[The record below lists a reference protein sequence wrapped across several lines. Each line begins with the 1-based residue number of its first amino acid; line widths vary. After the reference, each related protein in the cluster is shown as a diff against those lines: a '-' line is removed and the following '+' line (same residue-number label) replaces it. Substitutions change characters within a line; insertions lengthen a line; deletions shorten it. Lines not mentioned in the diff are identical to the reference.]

1 MDAVFKSLLCC
12 VFCFLLAAPVP
23 VQAAGKEKQPVKEKL
38 KADIRLEISWDIDN
52 PNQHNT
58 GHFRARVQGL
68 LKLNKNF
75 SSEGFM
81 GKPVFVAYQNQ
92 GLHAHY
98 DFFSHEIDKKPP
110 EECKG
115 PKAAVISEFQGQ
127 STVPIPAIPG
137 GAFELGVNYMKSQF
151 DASGLGDMVSA
162 FNPET
167 KKLTDYYQ
175 FGMAAKKVKLSG
187 SRRAYPDPCDHKKD
201 EMEISVVQVGIVSAM
216 AADGIMSGSKS
227 WSTRI
232 DSGTPSL
239 TVRVREMPEEL
250 QGSRL
255 SPEPQPG
262 GNVRYT
268 LSWRFEDPKPVV
280 IQRCVNNKWR
290 DVDSDASL
298 TEVVVGEK
306 VELRGIV
313 LPKTKD
319 TKKGTWKIDDNPAE
333 AQRNFIEDY
342 VADDKSGQVVH
353 IRKFDRPVMRFHWF
367 RGQNGVVTYTTE
379 VDGVSQTQYAEF
391 TLKRPTYTVQWEAS
405 GDSVFGDVT
414 QGLNQD
420 LLDRFPPGNRT
431 HTGSYNT
438 HYEGLH
444 YRGILFQCEN
454 TSDLE
459 GDTQWVQLLKS
470 TQGGIGRNEQG
481 SIADLQPVTV
491 QGLDTVYP
499 CARNESF
506 FDAPALIT
514 NTLAEGL
521 LLRKVD
527 MDFDLYVMFRPKGK
541 EGEPDKINRFVPI
554 KKIKW
559 GWAGI
564 VVQESSTGRW
574 RKDDSLE
581 PIQGPD
587 EKGDPREEDTQ
598 EYPTWSV
605 NTATVK

>member
-1 MDAVFKSLLCC
+1 MDLFSKRLLFCL
-12 VFCFLLAAPVP
+12 FCFLLAAPGP
-23 VQAAGKEKQPVKEKL
+23 AHTAGKEKPSVKEKL
-38 KADIRLEISWDIDN
+38 KADIRLEITWDIDN
-52 PNQHNT
+52 PNQRDT
-58 GHFRARVQGL
+58 GHFKARVQGL
-68 LKLNKNF
+68 LKLNPGF

-92 GLHAHY
+92 GLHAYY
-98 DFFSHEIDKKPP
+98 DFFKQEIDKKPP
-110 EECKG
+110 EDCQG

-127 STVPIPAIPG
+127 SMVPIPAIPG

-175 FGMAAKKVKLSG
+175 FGMAAKKVKING
-187 SRRAYPDPCDHKKD
+187 IRRAYPECDHKKD
-201 EMEISVVQVGIVSAM
+201 ELEISVVQVGIVSAM

-239 TVRVREMPEEL
+239 TVRVRDMPEEL

-255 SPEPQPG
+255 SPEPQPD
-262 GNVRYT
+262 GNVHYT

-280 IQRCVNNKWR
+280 IQRRVNNKWR

-319 TKKGTWKIDDNPAE
+319 TKKGSWKIDDNPAE
-333 AQRNFIEDY
+333 AQRNFIENFA
-342 VADDKSGQVVH
+342 ADDKSGQVVH
-353 IRKFDRPVMRFHWF
+353 IQKFDQPVMRFYWF
-367 RGQNGVVTYTTE
+367 RGQKGVVTYTTE

-420 LLDRFPPGNRT
+420 LLNRFPPGNRT

-438 HYEGLH
+438 YYEGLH

-454 TSDLE
+454 TSGLE
-459 GDTQWVQLLKS
+459 GDTQWVQLLKE
-470 TQGGIGRNEQG
+470 TQSATGRNEQG
-481 SIADLQPVTV
+481 IIVPVTSDPV
-491 QGLDTVYP
+491 QGLDTAYP
-499 CARNESF
+499 CARNDSF
-506 FDAPALIT
+506 FDAPGLIT
-514 NTLAEGL
+514 NTLGEDIISRA
-521 LLRKVD
+521 VD
-527 MDFDLYVMFRPKGK
+527 MDFDLYVMFRPKGR
-541 EGEPDKINRFVPI
+541 EGEPDDVNQYVPI

-559 GWAGI
+559 GWAGS
-564 VVQESSTGRW
+564 VVQETATGQW
-574 RKDDSLE
+574 RKSYSQE
-581 PIQGPD
+581 PIEGPD
-587 EKGDPREEDTQ
+587 EKGEPREEDT
-598 EYPTWSV
+598 EAYPTWHM
-605 NTATVK
+605 NTATVD